1 MSPAVDGSGKP
12 GGVGPPVCHGKN
24 TKGSPMD
31 VMSLAV
37 LTAVCGGAAIYLWM
51 STSKLQDQLAGLRA
65 RADKAE
71 AESGKA
77 TERAE
82 TLRKKLEK
90 QGAGNAAEDRSAKES
105 RARAAEAKEEVAKT
119 RAALKR
125 AEQTAE
131 ELAAK
136 LRKADSRIDELQVMA
151 NVKRPAPIAPP
162 VVEVVVQEIAAPA
175 EPPPPPAPREDDPRW
190 QLRRAELDAERE
202 QRELEKQRL
211 RQERETLRA
220 TQDDERL
227 RETVGKLQAERD
239 RWRHEA
245 MVREMDLRLSW
256 RKEEH
261 NRRAYMMTMGALDL
275 AEDELYRIK
284 HGRERPEFTP
294 TRAAN
299 IAPAFG
305 VEVAPPQAGGAFDA
319 EEEAGGQEHESIA
332 AAVEAAPAI
341 AAGDETAAVEEIGDV
356 PVSAAIAEA

>member
-1 MSPAVDGSGKP
+1 
-12 GGVGPPVCHGKN
+12 
-24 TKGSPMD
+24 MD
-31 VMSLAV
+31 VMTLAV
-37 LTAVCGGAAIYLWM
+37 LTAICGGAAIYMWM
-51 STSKLQDQLAGLRA
+51 STSKLQDQLTGLRA

-71 AESGKA
+71 AETGKA

-90 QGAGNAAEDRSAKES
+90 QSAGNAIEDRSAKES
-105 RARAAEAKEEVAKT
+105 RARVAEVKEEVAKT

-151 NVKRPAPIAPP
+151 NVKRPTPVAAPP
-162 VVEVVVQEIAAPA
+162 VVVAPVEQVA
-175 EPPPPPAPREDDPRW
+175 VEPPPAPTPVEDDPRW

-202 QRELEKQRL
+202 QRDLEKQRL
-211 RQERETLRA
+211 RQEREAFRA

-227 RETVGKLQAERD
+227 RETLGKLQVDRD

-245 MVREMDLRLSW
+245 MVREMDLRMAW
-256 RKEEH
+256 RKAEH

-284 HGRERPEFTP
+284 HGSERPEFTP
-294 TRAAN
+294 NRARD

-305 VEVAPPQAGGAFDA
+305 VEVGGGQA
-319 EEEAGGQEHESIA
+319 EEALA
-332 AAVEAAPAI
+332 AAEEAAVQAEPSNGSFVEAAPAI
-341 AAGDETAAVEEIGDV
+341 AASDEGEARDDKAEASVPAV
-356 PVSAAIAEA
+356 IAEA